1 MFAQWDDHEVAN
13 DWWPGQNRADYANT
27 NASLLAARGRRAFCE
42 YMPMR
47 QTQADIGRIYRK
59 ISYGPLLDVFLLD
72 MRSYRGP
79 NDHSHDTV
87 FGSGMPDPRPGAD
100 RNGSSAS

>member
-1 MFAQWDDHEVAN
+1 MWASTSGFNGPADSR
-13 DWWPGQNRADYANT
+13 PGQTRADYGNA
-27 NASLLAARGRRAFCE
+27 NASLLAARGRRAFYE

-79 NDHSHDTV
+79 NDHGKDATAPHARV
-87 FGSGMPDPRPGAD
+87 PD
-100 RNGSSAS
+100 